1 MSPPEL
7 QTAPLPLSDHPPHRN
22 GSPSPA
28 LALPPLAAPSARSVR
43 KRGSGRWLRYGA
55 LALLLGGLAYAGITY
70 GLPDRKSADV
80 ITARATR
87 GDLVIPVTDRGELE
101 SAQSEQVVCEVE
113 GGGKIATIVPEGTR
127 VKKGDEVAR
136 FDTDA
141 LQKSINEQ
149 TIKWEQAV
157 NKAKA
162 AQSEL
167 EVQKNKE
174 LSEIDKA
181 DLALT
186 LAKIDLESYT
196 DEKGKKGEYQVEMDK
211 RNGAIELARMEL
223 QRAKDELEFTQ
234 GLVKKGFAQ
243 LEQLPAL
250 ELAVKSKSYTVD
262 EKMAD
267 LHVFKRF
274 TSQKKRVE
282 LEAKARDAERE
293 LERTKK
299 SQEAAT
305 EKAANEVKATTKTS
319 ELEDQH
325 LKRFREQMDK
335 CVVKAPSEGIV
346 IYYNRRYW
354 DESSRIRPG
363 ANVYFQQPIFTLPDL
378 DNMQVKMKVH
388 ESVVKK
394 VLKGMPATMTIE
406 ALSGQVLNGKVK
418 SVATLASNERYW
430 GGGVKEYEVI
440 VTIEDL
446 PSDAGLRPGMTAEVK
461 IVVKTI
467 PNALTVP
474 VSAVTESGGQ
484 HICYVKTPRGI
495 ERRVVKIGEGNE
507 QNIQILE
514 GLEDGEE
521 VALDARVR
529 AIAEVK
535 AGEQKD
541 GEQKDAKKEEPAKAP
556 PPGPPAKK

>member
-7 QTAPLPLSDHPPHRN
+7 QTAPPLTDQPPHRN

-28 LALPPLAAPSARSVR
+28 LALPRLASPSARSGR
-43 KRGSGRWLRYGA
+43 KRGPGRWLRYGA
-55 LALLLGGLAYAGITY
+55 LALLLGGLAYAGVTW
-70 GLPDRKSADV
+70 GLPNRKAAEV

-141 LQKSINEQ
+141 LQKAVNEQ

-162 AQSEL
+162 ALSEL

-174 LSEIDKA
+174 MSEVDKA
-181 DLALT
+181 QLALD
-186 LAKIDLESYT
+186 LAKIDLKAYE
-196 DEKGKKGEYQVEMDK
+196 DKEGEYQVEVDK
-211 RNGAIELARMEL
+211 RQGAIELAKMEL

-250 ELAVKSKSYTVD
+250 ELAVKSKDYTVS
-262 EKMAD
+262 EKMSD
-267 LHVFKRF
+267 LNVFRKF
-274 TSQKKRVE
+274 TSEKKRVE
-282 LEAKARDAERE
+282 LRAKSRDAERE

-305 EKAANEVKATTKTS
+305 EKADNEVKASKKTS
-319 ELEDQH
+319 DLEEQH
-325 LKRFREQMDK
+325 LKRFREQMEK

-346 IYYNRRYW
+346 IYYNRRFW

-394 VLKGMPATMTIE
+394 VLKGMTATMTIE
-406 ALSGQVLNGKVK
+406 AFAGHVLNGKVK

-430 GGGVKEYEVI
+430 GGGVKEYEVV
-440 VTIEDL
+440 VTIDDL
-446 PSDAGLRPGMTAEVK
+446 PSEAGLRPGMTAEVK

-467 PNALTVP
+467 PDALTVP

-484 HICYVKTPRGI
+484 HICYVKTPRGV

-514 GLEDGEE
+514 GLEEGEE

-529 AIAEVK
+529 AVAEVK

-541 GEQKDAKKEEPAKAP
+541 KDGSKDAKKDEPAKAP
-556 PPGPPAKK
+556 APSPPAKK